1 MNFLRR
7 FATMSAIAA
16 SRVVV
21 ENVDGLSTSSRC
33 PRQRARRSV
42 NVRQNTRKTAMTRGR
57 NWAMWTVNSRSSSEQ
72 CEQSIHAVAQSKI
85 PSIQHARDHCEI
97 SLTKAVESRSK
108 NHFPKT
114 KGNISC
120 ALLVDAKWSKIKS
133 VEKLA
138 ELQGYRR
145 AGTSGK
151 QLVDKSVFHDN
162 RPGKHGDSRELS
174 AAASRAD
181 IMTTLRYSNGWI
193 SAQELQCWHFKI
205 IQRECVKSCG
215 LRKNMR
221 AEKNRP
227 ANSSNDWTLVITC
240 AWHYHK
246 SQTADNT

>member
-1 MNFLRR
+1 
-7 FATMSAIAA
+7 
-16 SRVVV
+16 
-21 ENVDGLSTSSRC
+21 
-33 PRQRARRSV
+33 
-42 NVRQNTRKTAMTRGR
+42 MTRGR

-120 ALLVDAKWSKIKS
+120 ADAKWSKIKS

-193 SAQELQCWHFKI
+193 SAQELQCWHFKNYPARVCKI
-205 IQRECVKSCG
+205 VRVEKKHAGWEKSPSQ
-215 LRKNMR
+215 L
-221 AEKNRP
+221 EQWLDI
-227 ANSSNDWTLVITC
+227 SNHVCMTL
-240 AWHYHK
+240 
-246 SQTADNT
+246 S